1 MFRDVQG
8 LSTEDL
14 QKELRAI
21 ELYHTEISEVDIGSL
36 LTKSID
42 TSFLGPMQCTLTPNG
57 QLFRTDSQGFLPK
70 MLEDMYVQRSTYKNI
85 MLAAE
90 SEYQIE
96 TDSDKKA
103 DLIKKI
109 ARYNNLQRAKKESL
123 VSAYGATGSRFFRF
137 YDLRLASSVTSA
149 GQLSV
154 RWIEKSIN
162 TYMNSLMKTIDVDY
176 VVYMDTD
183 SVYLRL
189 AELVTKVYGVD
200 GKVSIPTN
208 KVITFMDRVCEDR
221 IQPHI
226 DKSYQELA
234 DYVHAYA
241 QKMVMKREALC
252 DKGIWTA
259 KKRYIL
265 NVYNNEGVQYAKPKI
280 KITGLEMVKS
290 STPSAIREKM
300 KKSIEIMLN
309 GTETDIHEFIDT
321 FKSDFFELPPEEI
334 SFPRGVNG
342 LDKYAS
348 DLTIYKSRTPI
359 HVRGAL
365 LYNLYLAELGLEKKY
380 PYIQEGEKLKFTYLK
395 MPNPIKNDVISFP
408 GRLPTEFGLDKYV
421 DYDMQYEK
429 TFVLPIKVILD
440 CMGWQTEKLNTLGDF
455 FDAGTFVE
463 PIKQKVISVIDK
475 TEASTLDDFFN

>member
-321 FKSDFFELPPEEI
+321 FKSDFFELPPE
-334 SFPRGVNG
+334 
-342 LDKYAS
+342 
-348 DLTIYKSRTPI
+348 
-359 HVRGAL
+359 
-365 LYNLYLAELGLEKKY
+365 
-380 PYIQEGEKLKFTYLK
+380 
-395 MPNPIKNDVISFP
+395 
-408 GRLPTEFGLDKYV
+408 
-421 DYDMQYEK
+421 
-429 TFVLPIKVILD
+429 
-440 CMGWQTEKLNTLGDF
+440 
-455 FDAGTFVE
+455 
-463 PIKQKVISVIDK
+463 
-475 TEASTLDDFFN
+475 